1 VFALWRFLSRFYA
14 VAGGD
19 EAVSAVMED
28 EEGMSEE
35 DFLAWLDSLSQPDIK

>member
-1 VFALWRFLSRFYA
+1 MT
-14 VAGGD
+14 
-19 EAVSAVMED
+19 AVMED